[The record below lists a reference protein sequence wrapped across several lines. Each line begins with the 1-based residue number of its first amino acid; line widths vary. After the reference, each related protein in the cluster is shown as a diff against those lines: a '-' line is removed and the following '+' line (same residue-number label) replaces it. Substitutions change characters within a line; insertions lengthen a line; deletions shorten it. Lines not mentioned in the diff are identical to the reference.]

1 MRNGIGSLQTV
12 QSSVDHSIFDLGGLI
27 GLKLYVQLNAGGFG
41 QFIKHRMQAVRSH
54 RQNQRQL
61 GDGIELD
68 GRLRIQGGIST

>member
-1 MRNGIGSLQTV
+1 MRNGIRRLQTV
-12 QSSVDHSIFDLGGLI
+12 ESTVHHSIFDRGGRI

-61 GDGIELD
+61 GEGFELD
-68 GRLRIQGGIST
+68 GRLRIQGVIST